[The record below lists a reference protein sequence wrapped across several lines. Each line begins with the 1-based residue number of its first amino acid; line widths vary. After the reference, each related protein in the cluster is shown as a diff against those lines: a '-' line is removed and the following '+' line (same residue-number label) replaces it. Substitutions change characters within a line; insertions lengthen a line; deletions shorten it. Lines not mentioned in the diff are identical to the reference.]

1 MTEYTWVGLDV
12 HLDSITAA
20 ILVGDAEVPEVMRL
34 SGDLMEVR
42 RLFRRLSKK
51 GPVKACYE
59 ASGAGF
65 VLHRVLSRDGF
76 HCEVIA
82 PSLIPRKPGERRK
95 TDRLD
100 AENLVRL
107 YRSGHLTPV
116 HVPTEDQEAL
126 RQLLRLRHSYQE
138 NAKSTKRRIFG
149 VLRTHGFVYR
159 DGRSLWT
166 KKHHAWLAKL
176 RRELQGPL
184 HSTLCAE
191 LEHLEYLEMQ
201 RNALDAEI
209 DRYAQADPYRGCVQA
224 LCCLRGVRTL
234 TAMTLLCE
242 IDDIRRFRSP
252 RALMA
257 YFGLV
262 PSERSSGDRE
272 RRGPITKAGNGHAR
286 RVLVEA
292 AWNNRHNAGAD
303 LILKRRRQGQAPE
316 VVAIA
321 IKAQH
326 RLVRKFLRLD
336 QRKHRNVA
344 ITAVARE
351 LCGFVWAVLNAAP
364 QSNAN

>member
-1 MTEYTWVGLDV
+1 
-12 HLDSITAA
+12 
-20 ILVGDAEVPEVMRL
+20 
-34 SGDLMEVR
+34 
-42 RLFRRLSKK
+42 
-51 GPVKACYE
+51 
-59 ASGAGF
+59 
-65 VLHRVLSRDGF
+65 
-76 HCEVIA
+76 
-82 PSLIPRKPGERRK
+82 
-95 TDRLD
+95 
-100 AENLVRL
+100 
-107 YRSGHLTPV
+107 
-116 HVPTEDQEAL
+116 
-126 RQLLRLRHSYQE
+126 
-138 NAKSTKRRIFG
+138 
-149 VLRTHGFVYR
+149 
-159 DGRSLWT
+159 
-166 KKHHAWLAKL
+166 
-176 RRELQGPL
+176 
-184 HSTLCAE
+184 
-191 LEHLEYLEMQ
+191 MQ

-209 DRYAQADPYRGCVQA
+209 DRYAQADPYRGGVQA

-242 IDDIRRFRSP
+242 IDDVRRFRSP

-272 RRGPITKAGNGHAR
+272 RKGPITKAGNSHAR

-321 IKAQH
+321 MKAQH

-364 QSNAN
+364 QFHAN